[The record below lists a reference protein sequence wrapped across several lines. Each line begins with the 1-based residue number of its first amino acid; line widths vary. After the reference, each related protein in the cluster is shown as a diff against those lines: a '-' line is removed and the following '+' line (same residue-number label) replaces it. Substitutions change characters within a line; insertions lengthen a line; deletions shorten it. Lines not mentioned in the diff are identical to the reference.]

1 VSQTLGLTYTPLPP
15 ELIDAFSHDP
25 AAVTGATR
33 HNKGWQAV
41 EDIHNNIVQQ
51 RNTLRAYLQQAHDAE
66 FAPLASVLDSPLG
79 SLQQALDA
87 LEQCRAV
94 VFKKVQEVAET
105 LARVKRVHASV
116 KAEYNDTMAHTSSV
130 YPEVCLTKRSVL
142 ALYCTERYI
151 QLSEIIVLEERYK
164 DRYQQLW
171 EFGMEALTILL
182 DTVTPFWRNY
192 GKVIGV
198 DAQDF
203 LIIPWYRNEFT
214 GEQHRY
220 PIKALPRRS
229 FRHWVLLIL
238 LFFITLF
245 VLILQGRAAR
255 SFSSLYR
262 LPFNTSPGLWW
273 ISVPL
278 FGITALI
285 LWTAV
290 LAEMCIVG
298 TQLAVVLWWI
308 GWRAGIFD

>member
-1 VSQTLGLTYTPLPP
+1 MYLTHL
-15 ELIDAFSHDP
+15 
-25 AAVTGATR
+25 
-33 HNKGWQAV
+33 
-41 EDIHNNIVQQ
+41 
-51 RNTLRAYLQQAHDAE
+51 
-66 FAPLASVLDSPLG
+66 
-79 SLQQALDA
+79 
-87 LEQCRAV
+87 
-94 VFKKVQEVAET
+94 
-105 LARVKRVHASV
+105 
-116 KAEYNDTMAHTSSV
+116 
-130 YPEVCLTKRSVL
+130 
-142 ALYCTERYI
+142 

-171 EFGMEALTILL
+171 EFGMDALTILL
-182 DTVTPFWRNY
+182 DSVTPFWRNY

-214 GEQHRY
+214 GESQRY
-220 PIKALPRRS
+220 PIKSLPRRS
-229 FRHWVLLIL
+229 FRHWVGLVL
-238 LFFITLF
+238 LFFITLSI
-245 VLILQGRAAR
+245 LILQGRGAR

-290 LAEMCIVG
+290 MVEMCIVG
-298 TQLAVVLWWI
+298 AQLAVVLWWI